1 VDDRSEVG
9 QAVAPG
15 SSRTDY
21 EVIKP
26 ITATWSREGTEMNAY
41 FTQELTRQHQA
52 DLLREAHQ
60 GRLAKI
66 AREGGEVAFGGPIQ
80 NGRGRLILAL
90 GGAAAA
96 ILATATAVIAGH

>member
-1 VDDRSEVG
+1 MDDHATVG
-9 QAVAPG
+9 QAVATTVAREDDDG
-15 SSRTDY
+15 VNRSQRRD
-21 EVIKP
+21 
-26 ITATWSREGTEMNAY
+26 REGTEMDAY

-52 DLLREAHQ
+52 DLLREADR

-66 AREGGEVAFGGPIQ
+66 AREGGNVDFGGSNQ

-96 ILATATAVIAGH
+96 VLATATAVLAH

>member
-1 VDDRSEVG
+1 MD
-9 QAVAPG
+9 
-15 SSRTDY
+15 
-21 EVIKP
+21 
-26 ITATWSREGTEMNAY
+26 AY

-52 DLLREAHQ
+52 DLLREADR

-66 AREGGEVAFGGPIQ
+66 AREGGDVDFGGSHQ

-96 ILATATAVIAGH
+96 ILATATVVLAH